1 MKAAGLCT
9 YKCNDFSQYEYSK
22 LHCNGPKICCT
33 IISMAKTNI
42 FLKFC
47 NIHFFTII
55 KSLYI
60 YKYFFSRFHRAAFI
74 FIGNMA
80 LADFVL
86 VIVETVVVQIELNT
100 KDQIRQT
107 LYNSHED
114 FFEEITEEETK
125 LVKLDQRILWNCR

>member
-1 MKAAGLCT
+1 
-9 YKCNDFSQYEYSK
+9 
-22 LHCNGPKICCT
+22 
-33 IISMAKTNI
+33 
-42 FLKFC
+42 
-47 NIHFFTII
+47 
-55 KSLYI
+55 
-60 YKYFFSRFHRAAFI
+60 
-74 FIGNMA
+74 MA

-86 VIVETVVVQIELNT
+86 VIVEIVVVQIELNT

>member
-1 MKAAGLCT
+1 MQHT
-9 YKCNDFSQYEYSK
+9 FFHYN
-22 LHCNGPKICCT
+22 KI
-33 IISMAKTNI
+33 
-42 FLKFC
+42 F
-47 NIHFFTII
+47 
-55 KSLYI
+55 I
-60 YKYFFSRFHRAAFI
+60 YKVFFSRFHRAAFI